1 MFMHL
6 HSWSDV
12 LTCCSSPCGLQ
23 RPSGGCSQ
31 SRIST
36 HVKLRRPLNSAST

>member
-1 MFMHL
+1 MM
-6 HSWSDV
+6 
-12 LTCCSSPCGLQ
+12 CCSSAWGLQ

-36 HVKLRRPLNSAST
+36 HVKLRRPSRRARRAMIGS